1 MAEPGRRLFVPWP
14 EGCGAEEV
22 GRYTC
27 ANSHDRNGSRRQ
39 RGVCG
44 VTEQSEWR
52 FSDDRGQ
59 QSTAPRP
66 PARVLAYVQAGATL
80 WDLGIRPVGIFG
92 SDHDGP
98 DADPAKTGT
107 LPLDEV
113 EYVGA
118 GAALDVGRLLSTGP
132 ELVVAVSYGGGHV
145 YGLAP
150 ETAKP
155 LEERVPVVVL
165 DVSQARTFGEIGD
178 RFAELARSLGATDRP
193 GADQDLGAA
202 RERLR
207 SVVAATSADAPRVL
221 ALSPAGPDQAHVARP
236 GMWPELRVL
245 TELGVQVVE
254 PAEGPGANW
263 STLDRSDTLA
273 LRPEVILTDIRAH
286 ATPLEELRGSGGVP
300 TPVVPWNPEPL
311 YGPRDH
317 ARFLGLV
324 ADALEAAR
332 AR

>member
-1 MAEPGRRLFVPWP
+1 M
-14 EGCGAEEV
+14 
-22 GRYTC
+22 
-27 ANSHDRNGSRRQ
+27 
-39 RGVCG
+39 
-44 VTEQSEWR
+44 TEQSEWR

-59 QSTAPRP
+59 QSAAPRP
-66 PARVLAYVQAGATL
+66 PERVLAYVQAGATL
-80 WDLGIRPVGIFG
+80 WDLGVRPVGIFG

-98 DADPAKTGT
+98 DPDRAKAGT
-107 LPLDEV
+107 LPLHEV
-113 EYVGA
+113 DYVGA
-118 GAALDVGRLLSTGP
+118 GSGLDVGRLLSAGP
-132 ELVVAVSYGGGHV
+132 DLVVAVSYGNGHV

-155 LEERVPVVVL
+155 LEERVPVVVI
-165 DVSQARTFGEIGD
+165 DVGQARTFAEIGD
-178 RFAELARSLGATDRP
+178 RFAELARSLGAAGRADADR
-193 GADQDLGAA
+193 DLDAA
-202 RERLR
+202 RARLR
-207 SVVAATSADAPRVL
+207 VVATSADTPRVL

-236 GMWPELRVL
+236 RMWPELGVL

-254 PAEGPGANW
+254 PAEGSGANW
-263 STLDRSDTLA
+263 STLDRSDTFA

-286 ATPLEELRGSGGVP
+286 AGSLDALRGSDARP

>member
-1 MAEPGRRLFVPWP
+1 M
-14 EGCGAEEV
+14 
-22 GRYTC
+22 
-27 ANSHDRNGSRRQ
+27 
-39 RGVCG
+39 
-44 VTEQSEWR
+44 TEQSEWR

-59 QSTAPRP
+59 QSTASRTPQ
-66 PARVLAYVQAGATL
+66 RVLAYVQAGATL

-98 DADPAKTGT
+98 DPDTAKTGT
-107 LPLDEV
+107 LPLGEV
-113 EYVGA
+113 AYVGA
-118 GAALDVGRLLSTGP
+118 GSALDVERLLDTGP
-132 ELVVAVSYGGGHV
+132 DLVVAVSYGGGHV
-145 YGLAP
+145 YGLPP

-178 RFAELARSLGATDRP
+178 RFAELARSLGATARP
-193 GADQDLGAA
+193 GADRDLGAA

-207 SVVAATSADAPRVL
+207 SVVAATSGDAPRVL
-221 ALSPAGPDQAHVARP
+221 ALSPAGQDQAHVARP

-245 TELGVQVVE
+245 TELGVQVVA

-263 STLDRSDTLA
+263 STQSRSDTFA

-286 ATPLEELRGSGGVP
+286 AAPLEELRGSEGAP

-332 AR
+332 AS

>member
-1 MAEPGRRLFVPWP
+1 M
-14 EGCGAEEV
+14 
-22 GRYTC
+22 
-27 ANSHDRNGSRRQ
+27 
-39 RGVCG
+39 
-44 VTEQSEWR
+44 TEQSEWR

-59 QSTAPRP
+59 RSTASRTPE
-66 PARVLAYVQAGATL
+66 RVLAYVQAGATL

-98 DADPAKTGT
+98 DPDTAKTGT
-107 LPLDEV
+107 LPLGEV
-113 EYVGA
+113 AYVGA
-118 GAALDVGRLLSTGP
+118 GAALDVERLLSTGP
-132 ELVVAVSYGGGHV
+132 DLVVAVSYGGGHV
-145 YGLAP
+145 YGLTP
-150 ETAKP
+150 EAAKP

-178 RFAELARSLGATDRP
+178 RFAELARSLGATARP
-193 GADQDLGAA
+193 GADRDLDAA

-207 SVVAATSADAPRVL
+207 SVVAATSGDAPRVL
-221 ALSPAGPDQAHVARP
+221 ALSPAGQDQAHVARP

-263 STLDRSDTLA
+263 STQNRSDTFA

-286 ATPLEELRGSGGVP
+286 AAPLEELRGREGAP

-332 AR
+332 AS

>member
-1 MAEPGRRLFVPWP
+1 M
-14 EGCGAEEV
+14 
-22 GRYTC
+22 
-27 ANSHDRNGSRRQ
+27 
-39 RGVCG
+39 
-44 VTEQSEWR
+44 TEQSEWR

-59 QSTAPRP
+59 QSTASRTPG
-66 PARVLAYVQAGATL
+66 RVLAYVQAGATL

-92 SDHDGP
+92 SGHDGP
-98 DADPAKTGT
+98 DPDTAKTGT
-107 LPLDEV
+107 LPLGEV
-113 EYVGA
+113 AYVGA
-118 GAALDVGRLLSTGP
+118 GAALDVERLLSAGP
-132 ELVVAVSYGGGHV
+132 DLVVAVSYGGGHV
-145 YGLAP
+145 YGLTP

-178 RFAELARSLGATDRP
+178 RFAELARSLGATARP
-193 GADQDLGAA
+193 GAERDLDTA

-207 SVVAATSADAPRVL
+207 SVVAATSGDAPRVL

-236 GMWPELRVL
+236 RMWPELRVL

-254 PAEGPGANW
+254 LGRGPRGQLVHTEPLRHLRTAPRGDPDRHPRPRGPAG
-263 STLDRSDTLA
+263 
-273 LRPEVILTDIRAH
+273 RA
-286 ATPLEELRGSGGVP
+286 AGSGGAP

-324 ADALEAAR
+324 ADALETAR
-332 AR
+332 AS

>member
-1 MAEPGRRLFVPWP
+1 M
-14 EGCGAEEV
+14 
-22 GRYTC
+22 
-27 ANSHDRNGSRRQ
+27 
-39 RGVCG
+39 
-44 VTEQSEWR
+44 TEQSEWR

-59 QSTAPRP
+59 QSTASRTPG
-66 PARVLAYVQAGATL
+66 RVLAYVQAGATL

-92 SDHDGP
+92 SGHDGP
-98 DADPAKTGT
+98 DPDTAKTGT
-107 LPLDEV
+107 LPLGEV
-113 EYVGA
+113 AYVGA
-118 GAALDVGRLLSTGP
+118 GAALDVERLLSTGP
-132 ELVVAVSYGGGHV
+132 DLVVAVSYGGGHV
-145 YGLAP
+145 YGLTP

-178 RFAELARSLGATDRP
+178 RFAELACSLGATARP
-193 GADQDLGAA
+193 GAERDLDTA

-207 SVVAATSADAPRVL
+207 SVVAATSGDAPRVL

-263 STLDRSDTLA
+263 STQSRSDTFA

-286 ATPLEELRGSGGVP
+286 AAPLEELRGSGGAP

-324 ADALEAAR
+324 ADALETAR
-332 AR
+332 AS

>member
-1 MAEPGRRLFVPWP
+1 M
-14 EGCGAEEV
+14 

-27 ANSHDRNGSRRQ
+27 TNSHKRYGSRWQ

-59 QSTAPRP
+59 LSTAPRRP
-66 PARVLAYVQAGATL
+66 ERVLAYVQAGATL
-80 WDLGIRPVGIFG
+80 WGLGIRPQAIFG

-98 DADPAKTGT
+98 DPDRAKTGT

-113 EYVGA
+113 AYVGA
-118 GAALDVGRLLSTGP
+118 GSGLDVERLLSGRP
-132 ELVVAVSYGGGHV
+132 DLVVAVSYGNGHV

-155 LEERVPVVVL
+155 LEERVPVVVI
-165 DVSQARTFGEIGD
+165 DVSQARTFEEIGD
-178 RFAELARSLGATDRP
+178 RFAELARSLGAEDR
-193 GADQDLGAA
+193 ADADADLDAA

-207 SVVAATSADAPRVL
+207 TIAAAGPADTPRVL

-236 GMWPELRVL
+236 KMWPELRVL
-245 TELGVQVVE
+245 TELGVHLVE
-254 PAEGPGANW
+254 PAPGPGANW
-263 STLDRSDTLA
+263 STLDRADTFA
-273 LRPEVILTDIRAH
+273 LRPDVILTDIRAH
-286 ATPLEELRGSGGVP
+286 AAPLDELGRDGGE
-300 TPVVPWNPEPL
+300 PVVPWNPEPL

-324 ADALEAAR
+324 ADALEG
-332 AR
+332 

>member
-1 MAEPGRRLFVPWP
+1 M
-14 EGCGAEEV
+14 
-22 GRYTC
+22 
-27 ANSHDRNGSRRQ
+27 
-39 RGVCG
+39 
-44 VTEQSEWR
+44 TEQSEWR

-59 QSTAPRP
+59 QSTASRTPE
-66 PARVLAYVQAGATL
+66 RVLAYVQAGATL

-92 SDHDGP
+92 SGHDGP
-98 DADPAKTGT
+98 DPDTAKTGT
-107 LPLDEV
+107 LPLGEV
-113 EYVGA
+113 VYVGA
-118 GAALDVGRLLSTGP
+118 GAALDVERLLSTGP
-132 ELVVAVSYGGGHV
+132 DLVVAVSYGGGHV
-145 YGLAP
+145 YGLTP

-178 RFAELARSLGATDRP
+178 RFADLARSLGATARP
-193 GADQDLGAA
+193 GADRDLDAA

-207 SVVAATSADAPRVL
+207 SVVAATSGDAPRVL
-221 ALSPAGPDQAHVARP
+221 ALSPAGQDQAHVARP
-236 GMWPELRVL
+236 KMWPELRVL

-263 STLDRSDTLA
+263 STRSRSDTFA
-273 LRPEVILTDIRAH
+273 LRPEVILADIRAH
-286 ATPLEELRGSGGVP
+286 AAPLEELRGSEGPP

-324 ADALEAAR
+324 ADGLEAAR
-332 AR
+332 AS

>member
-1 MAEPGRRLFVPWP
+1 M
-14 EGCGAEEV
+14 
-22 GRYTC
+22 
-27 ANSHDRNGSRRQ
+27 
-39 RGVCG
+39 
-44 VTEQSEWR
+44 TEQSEWR

-59 QSTAPRP
+59 QSTASRTPE
-66 PARVLAYVQAGATL
+66 RVLAYVQAGATL

-98 DADPAKTGT
+98 DPDTAKTGT
-107 LPLDEV
+107 LPLGEV
-113 EYVGA
+113 AYVGA
-118 GAALDVGRLLSTGP
+118 GAALDVERLLGTGP
-132 ELVVAVSYGGGHV
+132 DLVVAVSYGGGHV
-145 YGLAP
+145 YGLTP

-178 RFAELARSLGATDRP
+178 RFADLARSLGATARP
-193 GADQDLGAA
+193 GADRDLDAA

-207 SVVAATSADAPRVL
+207 SVVAATSGDAPRVL
-221 ALSPAGPDQAHVARP
+221 ALSPAGQDQAHVARP

-245 TELGVQVVE
+245 AELGVQVVE

-263 STLDRSDTLA
+263 STLNRSDTFA
-273 LRPEVILTDIRAH
+273 LCPEVILTDIRAH
-286 ATPLEELRGSGGVP
+286 AAPLEELRGSGGAP

-332 AR
+332 AS

>member
-1 MAEPGRRLFVPWP
+1 M
-14 EGCGAEEV
+14 
-22 GRYTC
+22 
-27 ANSHDRNGSRRQ
+27 
-39 RGVCG
+39 
-44 VTEQSEWR
+44 TEQSEWR

-59 QSTAPRP
+59 LSTAPRRP
-66 PARVLAYVQAGATL
+66 ERVLAYVQAGATL
-80 WDLGIRPVGIFG
+80 WGLGIRPQGIFG

-98 DADPAKTGT
+98 DPDRAKTGT

-113 EYVGA
+113 AYVGA
-118 GAALDVGRLLSTGP
+118 GSALEVERLLSGRP
-132 ELVVAVSYGGGHV
+132 DLVVAVSYGGGHV

-155 LEERVPVVVL
+155 LEERVPVVVI
-165 DVSQARTFGEIGD
+165 DVSQARTFEEIGD
-178 RFAELARSLGATDRP
+178 RFAELARSLGAEHR
-193 GADQDLGAA
+193 ADADADLEAA

-207 SVVAATSADAPRVL
+207 TLAAGPAGAPRVV

-245 TELGVQVVE
+245 TELGVHLVE
-254 PAEGPGANW
+254 PAPGPGANW
-263 STLDRSDTLA
+263 STLGRTETFA
-273 LRPEVILTDIRAH
+273 LRPDVILTDIRAH
-286 ATPLEELRGSGGVP
+286 AAPLDELRGDEDGS

-324 ADALEAAR
+324 ADALEAAA